1 MDKRKNFIFGC
12 SGHGKVIA
20 ELAEMLKLKI
30 HAILDDNPKRKH
42 FGQIPIY
49 NTSEKLSLNAN
60 SYIIIG
66 VGNNKIRKMLSK
78 RFNCY
83 NLFTLIHS
91 SAIVSNSAKIENGTV
106 IMANVIVNAEAQI
119 GKHVILN
126 SASIIEHNCIIED
139 FAHISPGVTLS
150 GNILIGE
157 GTHIGS
163 GATVIPG
170 VKIGKWCTIGA
181 GTIVLQDIPD
191 GATVVGNPGRIV
203 KLDHNYDILKYE
215 KIVDLG

>member
-1 MDKRKNFIFGC
+1 MASRKNFIFGC

-20 ELAEMLKLKI
+20 ELAEMLNLRI
-30 HAILDDNPKRKH
+30 DAFIDDNPKRKH

-49 NTSEKLSLNAN
+49 SASEKLNLDTN

-66 VGNNKIRKMLSK
+66 VGNNKIRKMLSN

-91 SAIVSNSAKIENGTV
+91 SAIVSTSAKIENGTV
-106 IMANVIVNAEAQI
+106 VMGNVIVNAEAQI

-126 SASIIEHNCIIED
+126 SAAIIEHNCIIED

-150 GNILIGE
+150 GNIIIGE

-181 GTIVLQDIPD
+181 GTVVLQDIPD

-203 KLDHNYDILKYE
+203 KINNNYDILKFE
-215 KIVDLG
+215 KIFDLK